1 MRKSCLLLLRPLFS
15 LTSFPHCGLICKAS
29 QLYISHQT
37 SRALSLT
44 TSKSMGPTMEATR
57 VLYEPIEDVER
68 MEYYQ
73 AGGYHPVIIGDRFRN
88 RYQIVHKLS
97 HGTYST
103 IWLARDEISN
113 KYVAVKFC
121 TADSN
126 HSENNVLRKLS
137 ELSDIDKTMLPSIW
151 DSKNEPLRCKE
162 RIMGQPFQV
171 EVARA
176 TAAQLV
182 MAVQHIHS
190 AGFVHG
196 DLHRRNILLQLSRQ
210 FDQLSAEMLYEQYG
224 ELVLEPV
231 NRLDGQ
237 KLPPGVPDYG
247 VSPVWLGEAS
257 ENVTLPEAKICVS
270 DFGEAFS
277 PAKEKRFKSRTPL
290 LVRPPEAR
298 FRPNES
304 LTFPS
309 DIWTLACT
317 IWDIIA
323 QRSPFEGFLTN
334 EDDMTRQQIGLLGP
348 LPAEWWRKW
357 EAGRVEFTKRGEPIG
372 RPKSVNQSWED
383 HFETSVQRPRIEEG
397 MPPLESRERDALLSM
412 LRSMLSFR
420 TEDRP
425 SAQQVLESEWMVKWA
440 LPEFEKIHMVP

>member
-1 MRKSCLLLLRPLFS
+1 MSP
-15 LTSFPHCGLICKAS
+15 
-29 QLYISHQT
+29 
-37 SRALSLT
+37 
-44 TSKSMGPTMEATR
+44 
-57 VLYEPIEDVER
+57 
-68 MEYYQ
+68 
-73 AGGYHPVIIGDRFRN
+73 
-88 RYQIVHKLS
+88 
-97 HGTYST
+97 
-103 IWLARDEISN
+103 
-113 KYVAVKFC
+113 
-121 TADSN
+121 
-126 HSENNVLRKLS
+126 
-137 ELSDIDKTMLPSIW
+137 
-151 DSKNEPLRCKE
+151 SKNEHLRCKE
-162 RIMGQPFQV
+162 CIMGQPFQV

-176 TAAQLV
+176 IAAQLV
-182 MAVQHIHS
+182 MAIQYIHS

-196 DLHRRNILLQLSRQ
+196 DLHRGNILLQLSRQ

-224 ELVLEPV
+224 EPVLEPV

-247 VSPVWLGEAS
+247 VLPVWLGDAS
-257 ENVTLPEAKICVS
+257 ESVTLPEAKIRVS

-277 PAKEKRFKSRTPL
+277 PAKEKRFESRTPL

-298 FRPNES
+298 FEPNKP
-304 LTFPS
+304 LPFPP

-323 QRSPFEGFLTN
+323 QRSLFEGFLTN
-334 EDDMTRQQIGLLGP
+334 EDDMTRQQIELLGP

-357 EAGRVEFTKRGEPIG
+357 EVGRVDFAKHGEPID